1 MTYLEYRMMILLRVD
16 FIAFIVYVFAG
27 KALLDYTNFFLPT
40 TKKNEKTIYKYFKDK
55 YGKRKRKL

>member
-1 MTYLEYRMMILLRVD
+1 MMILLRVHI
-16 FIAFIVYVFAG
+16 IAFIVYMFAG